1 MQDHQARFMVGL
13 DVGSTT
19 VKAIVAERET
29 DQIVWQDYQRHETK
43 QPEKALEFLRRM
55 ESDAGIS
62 ARNTRVFITGS
73 GGGTLAELIG
83 AKFVQEVTAV
93 SLAVEKLHPEV
104 YSVIELG
111 GQDAKIIVFKEDTE
125 SGRNKKIPSMND
137 KCAGGTLLV
146 HGGDL
151 FLAGAFGILLEH

>member
-1 MQDHQARFMVGL
+1 MVGL

-73 GGGTLAELIG
+73 GGGT
-83 AKFVQEVTAV
+83 FM
-93 SLAVEKLHPEV
+93 P
-104 YSVIELG
+104 
-111 GQDAKIIVFKEDTE
+111 
-125 SGRNKKIPSMND
+125 R
-137 KCAGGTLLV
+137 
-146 HGGDL
+146 
-151 FLAGAFGILLEH
+151 